1 MPVMKVRAIGYGM
14 GKKDFT
20 AANCVRAMLGE
31 TEDKPDMVCKLS
43 CNVDD
48 MTAEAV
54 GFAMERLFE
63 AGALEVYTVPVG
75 MKKSRPG
82 TLICALCREQ
92 DREALAAAM
101 LHHTTTI
108 GVRETACR
116 RYVMERSVQ
125 ILETPY
131 GAVRRKDSRGHGITR
146 SKYEYEDLARIARE
160 QNISL
165 AEAKALIEDC

>member
-1 MPVMKVRAIGYGM
+1 
-14 GKKDFT
+14 
-20 AANCVRAMLGE
+20 
-31 TEDKPDMVCKLS
+31 
-43 CNVDD
+43 
-48 MTAEAV
+48 
-54 GFAMERLFE
+54 
-63 AGALEVYTVPVG
+63 
-75 MKKSRPG
+75 
-82 TLICALCREQ
+82 
-92 DREALAAAM
+92 M

-131 GAVRRKDSRGHGITR
+131 GAVRRKDSRGHGVTR